1 MVARDQMHDALTRIS
16 RPFSPRYARRRKVT
30 RAAMPRPA
38 PHAKHIL
45 AWLVA
50 ASCAASCAAHAD
62 DVTPSPAAPADP
74 SKLTAGDPAD
84 DRLPL
89 SRAQLFSASA
99 VGGDVCRC
107 SIRLVL
113 RLYQLQQREVL
124 HQPGGRGH
132 GLHRHPPDARS
143 VRFRYRCGLLL
154 LPRRDRT
161 GPVEL
166 LGGARDRLPQTDR
179 EAHAR
184 GDARLCAGRLAI
196 RRLGHLRGRR
206 DLARSAD
213 RTASDR
219 RRAGRCPAIS
229 AVRCSAGP
237 RAPAA

>member
-1 MVARDQMHDALTRIS
+1 MRCVMRR
-16 RPFSPRYARRRKVT
+16 ARRRRDAIAG
-30 RAAMPRPA
+30 RACGP
-38 PHAKHIL
+38 
-45 AWLVA
+45 VQ
-50 ASCAASCAAHAD
+50 AHRRH
-62 DVTPSPAAPADP
+62 
-74 SKLTAGDPAD
+74 PAD

-124 HQPGGRGH
+124 HQPGGRSH
-132 GLHRHPPDARS
+132 GLHRHPPHARP
-143 VRFRYRCGLLL
+143 VRFRYRRGLLL

-184 GDARLCAGRLAI
+184 RDARLCAGRLAI

-213 RTASDR
+213 RAASDR